1 MAVHEVKITE
11 PHPCR
16 RGFFRRIY
24 AWVETVNTGQYW
36 VWRQIDENGFPL
48 TDAEHAF
55 ANEEAALDDA
65 VRQLNGVSIASL
77 GKTVPYVAPV
87 EERVRN

>member
-1 MAVHEVKITE
+1 MALHEIKVTE

-16 RGFFRRIY
+16 RGFFRRVY
-24 AWVETVNTGQYW
+24 AWIETVDTGAYW

-55 ANEEAALDDA
+55 CSEEAALDDA
-65 VRQLNGVSIASL
+65 VQQLNGVSIASL
-77 GKTVPYVAPV
+77 GRRLPQLPPPQPRAP
-87 EERVRN
+87 N